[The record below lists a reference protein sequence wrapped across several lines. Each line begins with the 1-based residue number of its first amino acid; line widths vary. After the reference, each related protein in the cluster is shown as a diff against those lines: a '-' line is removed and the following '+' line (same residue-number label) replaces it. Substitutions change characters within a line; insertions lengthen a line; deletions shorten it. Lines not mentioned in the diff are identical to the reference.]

1 MRLSRVLVSFNATR
15 ERENLRANR
24 LTDNM
29 FITYKHLK
37 HLNLNQTN
45 KIKDLRA

>member
-15 ERENLRANR
+15 ERENLRTNR

-29 FITYKHLK
+29 FIKYKHLE
-37 HLNLNQTN
+37 HLNL
-45 KIKDLRA
+45 IKRTK